1 MKGLRRK
8 VHLVL
13 VVTVLSLAMMAIT
26 AEAAKVRITG
36 TNQMGQTASRSI
48 LLIRPMFPSTR
59 CTSFSVPDTC
69 IKSSDPD
76 YVGAKHSVY
85 EQVDRIG
92 GKGSEKGYFVD
103 TLKNGDQVSGDFEA
117 TYTMTPKE
125 KGGFELTGNGKGQWN
140 GGTGK
145 FSNAK
150 GSFTFEI
157 NVTPKGGHF
166 DWDAAVEY

>member
-1 MKGLRRK
+1 MKGLRKR
-8 VHLVL
+8 VQLVL
-13 VVTVLSLAMMAIT
+13 LVAVLSLAMMAIT

-48 LLIRPMFPSTR
+48 LYPTD
-59 CTSFSVPDTC
+59 VPKHEMHQFFRTDNC

-103 TLKNGDQVSGDFEA
+103 TLKNGDQVWGDFEA

-125 KGGFELTGNGKGQWN
+125 KGGFELTGNGKGSWN

-145 FSNAK
+145 FNNVK
-150 GSFTFEI
+150 GSFTFGI
-157 NVTPKGGHF
+157 NVTPEGGTF